1 MTPDTLPNRLD
12 RPVDEAYDHILGP
25 SDAEITLVEY
35 GSYGDPSCGA
45 AHERVTEIRK
55 RLGNRL
61 RFVFRHRPVP
71 GRDIARRAAEL
82 VESYRDPARFWNVHV
97 ALMTRSD
104 ALTEDDLHTIA
115 ADQVLDE
122 RGAASG
128 DDGMLGAKARVD
140 ADVASAAA
148 SGVLITPTFFING
161 RRYDGPWDADSF
173 SEALLGSPGHVVHA
187 VALDFAKWAPST
199 GILLLLASV
208 AAVALSN
215 SPFGPGFNAFWDQP
229 MGITFGSAAFDLSLR
244 HWINDGL
251 LVIFFLVV
259 GLEIKRE
266 FTIGHLAGRQSAML
280 PIVAAIGGMAMPA
293 LLYAGLVPA
302 GPAGSEGAWSMGWG
316 VPMATD
322 TAFAVALIAMMGR
335 RVPVELRIFLTAAAI
350 VDDIGAIIVVAIFYS
365 DALHGSYLAGA
376 AALTGLLVLFNRGG
390 IYRASPYVLL
400 GVGLW
405 ICVHASGIHATL
417 AGVILAFVIPT
428 RPPPNLRALMKQA
441 DAILTAESQRGQAVQ
456 RHGPSEPSLE
466 ALDAIHDR
474 LESPAERMLRHVA
487 PRSSY
492 LVLPL
497 FALVNAGVVVETEVF
512 SGHAALMLGV
522 AAALVIG
529 KPLGFILA
537 TALAVRLGIAVKPDA
552 YSWRQLGGAGALAGI
567 GFTMSLFIASQ
578 AFPEEADFAAVKIAI
593 FAGSILSAV
602 IGVTILWNARSNA
615 NSRQDAQ

>member
-1 MTPDTLPNRLD
+1 
-12 RPVDEAYDHILGP
+12 
-25 SDAEITLVEY
+25 
-35 GSYGDPSCGA
+35 
-45 AHERVTEIRK
+45 
-55 RLGNRL
+55 
-61 RFVFRHRPVP
+61 
-71 GRDIARRAAEL
+71 
-82 VESYRDPARFWNVHV
+82 
-97 ALMTRSD
+97 
-104 ALTEDDLHTIA
+104 
-115 ADQVLDE
+115 
-122 RGAASG
+122 
-128 DDGMLGAKARVD
+128 
-140 ADVASAAA
+140 
-148 SGVLITPTFFING
+148 
-161 RRYDGPWDADSF
+161 
-173 SEALLGSPGHVVHA
+173 
-187 VALDFAKWAPST
+187 
-199 GILLLLASV
+199 
-208 AAVALSN
+208 
-215 SPFGPGFNAFWDQP
+215 
-229 MGITFGSAAFDLSLR
+229 
-244 HWINDGL
+244 
-251 LVIFFLVV
+251 
-259 GLEIKRE
+259 
-266 FTIGHLAGRQSAML
+266 
-280 PIVAAIGGMAMPA
+280 
-293 LLYAGLVPA
+293 
-302 GPAGSEGAWSMGWG
+302 MGWG

-350 VDDIGAIIVVAIFYS
+350 VDDIGAIVVVAIFYS

-376 AALTGLLVLFNRGG
+376 AALTGVLVLFNRGG
-390 IYRASPYVLL
+390 IYRAPPYVLL

-428 RPPPNLRALMKQA
+428 RPPPNLGALMKQA

-456 RHGPSEPSLE
+456 QHGPSEPSLE

-474 LESPAERMLRHVA
+474 LESPAERMLRYVA

-537 TALAVRLGIAVKPDA
+537 TVLAVRLGIAIKPDA

-593 FAGSILSAV
+593 FAGSILSAI
-602 IGVTILWNARSNA
+602 IGVAILWNAGSDA
-615 NSRQDAQ
+615 DSRQDIAN